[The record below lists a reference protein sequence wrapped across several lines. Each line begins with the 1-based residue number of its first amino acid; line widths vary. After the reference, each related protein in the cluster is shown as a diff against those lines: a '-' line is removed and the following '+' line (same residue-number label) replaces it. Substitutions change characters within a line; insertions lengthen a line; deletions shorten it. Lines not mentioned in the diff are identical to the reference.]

1 MILPE
6 STVRH
11 RKTFQ
16 QVTDLINSL
25 LIDIDL
31 KLFLYDGFSGF
42 ELFEEFLGLGL
53 ACWGLDGTVVCLDC
67 LFGDGVL
74 GWADYVL

>member
-1 MILPE
+1 MILAE
-6 STVRH
+6 SIVRY

-25 LIDIDL
+25 LINTDL
-31 KLFLYDGFSGF
+31 KLFLYDGFGGF

-53 ACWGLDGTVVCLDC
+53 AC
-67 LFGDGVL
+67 
-74 GWADYVL
+74 

>member
-53 ACWGLDGTVVCLDC
+53 AC
-67 LFGDGVL
+67 
-74 GWADYVL
+74 